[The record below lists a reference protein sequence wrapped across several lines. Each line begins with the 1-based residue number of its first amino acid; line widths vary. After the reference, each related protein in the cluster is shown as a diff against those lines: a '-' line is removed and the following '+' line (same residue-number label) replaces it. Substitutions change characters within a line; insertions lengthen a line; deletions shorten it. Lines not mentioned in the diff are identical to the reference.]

1 METEY
6 VFGFPTRCRKQL
18 GGDVDVVAHRW
29 EPSRGVGQ
37 AREAREASRG
47 VESARELTE
56 GVESARELTEG
67 VGQAR
72 EARELTGG
80 VGRA

>member
-6 VFGFPTRCRKQL
+6 VFGFLTRCRKQL

-29 EPSRGVGQ
+29 ELTEGVGQAREPSRGVGQ
-37 AREAREASRG
+37 AREPSRG
-47 VESARELTE
+47 VEP
-56 GVESARELTEG
+56 ARELTEG